1 MIKRCLLPILL
12 FTTSVTNAS
21 GIASTKIT
29 SLMLDQLYP
38 NQVFIK
44 TSKPHVAG
52 SPDCHSNST
61 WSYVLRLDNEKA
73 KTMYSMLLA
82 AHMAGKPVSLVGTGS
97 CTSFEI
103 VEDLRRIELSFED

>member
-29 SLMLDQLYP
+29 NLMLDQQYP

-44 TSKPHVAG
+44 TSKPRVAG
-52 SPDCHSNST
+52 SPDCHNSS

-82 AHMAGKPVSLVGTGS
+82 AHMAGKPVSLDGTGS
-97 CTSFEI
+97 CKSYQS
-103 VEDLRRIELSFED
+103 VEDLRRIELSFEN

>member
-1 MIKRCLLPILL
+1 MIKRALLPILF
-12 FTTSVTNAS
+12 FTTSVSNAS

-29 SLMLDQLYP
+29 SLMLDQQYP

-44 TSKPHVAG
+44 TSKPREAG
-52 SPDCHSNST
+52 SPDCQNST

-82 AHMAGKPVSLVGTGS
+82 AHMAGKPVSLDGTGN
-97 CTSFEI
+97 CTSYRS
-103 VEDLRRIELSFED
+103 VEDLRRIELSFDK